1 MIYNHVKCKSAL
13 HIIRRSQKPFHLDLN
28 IYRGCEHK
36 CQYCFAIYSHKYMD
50 SKNYFDEIFIKDN
63 IAEILDKELS
73 KRKTKEVIN
82 IGGVC
87 DSYQPIEKETKIMRD
102 VLKVMIKH
110 RNPIIIS
117 TKSDLI
123 LRDLDLIK
131 QLSEVAAVNIAATI
145 TCMNESIRKNIEPN
159 AVSSA
164 QRFAMLKRIKEET
177 NAIIGVHIMPIIP
190 YISDNR
196 ENLEMIYKQA
206 EAIHADY
213 VLPGILYLR
222 GNTRYQFFQMIDNHY
237 PHLKSK
243 LTNMYNN
250 DRRIYK
256 QSLYRMINEL
266 KMIYHANHNYMKP
279 LNDRMQ
285 LYKVEQLTLF

>member
-1 MIYNHVKCKSAL
+1 MKYQHITCKGAL
-13 HIIRRSQKPFHLDLN
+13 HTIKRSQKPFHLDLN

-36 CQYCFAIYSHKYMD
+36 CPYCYAIYSHKYMD
-50 SKNYFDEIFIKDN
+50 SDEYFDEVFIKDN

-73 KRKTKEVIN
+73 KKTKKEVIN

-87 DSYQPIEKETKIMRD
+87 DSYQPIEQETKLMRK
-102 VLKVMIKH
+102 VLKVLIKH
-110 RNPIIIS
+110 KNPIIIS

-123 LRDLDLIK
+123 LRDIDLIK
-131 QLSEVAAVNIAATI
+131 QLSEVTAVNIAATI
-145 TCMNESIRKNIEPN
+145 TCMDEKIRKNIEPK
-159 AVSSA
+159 AIPSQ

-177 NAIIGVHIMPIIP
+177 NAIVGVHIMPIIP
-190 YISDNR
+190 YLSDTR
-196 ENLEMIYKQA
+196 ENLEAIYRNA

-222 GNTRYQFFQMIDNHY
+222 GKTREHFFKMIDEYY
-237 PHLKSK
+237 PHLKTK
-243 LTNMYNN
+243 LQNLYAH

-266 KMIYHANHNYMKP
+266 KVTYHANHNYAKP
-279 LNDRMQ
+279 LND
-285 LYKVEQLTLF
+285 KIKATKIEQLTLF